1 MLLISGLIICTG
13 KLYNNSI
20 MENILKEVYFMFTVI
35 MENSDG
41 RKTKGAEFRTQSQAE
56 EYMNAMNEILFHY
69 AGFKQSYYVELI
81 RNSYDVREMF
91 S

>member
-1 MLLISGLIICTG
+1 
-13 KLYNNSI
+13 
-20 MENILKEVYFMFTVI
+20 MFTIV

-41 RKTKGAEFRTQSQAE
+41 RKTKGAEFRTQTQAK

-69 AGFKQSYYVELI
+69 AGFKQSYYVELV
-81 RNSYDVREMF
+81 RNPYDVREMF